1 MSCAAGADLV
11 ILGCMHISYNQG
23 GLLYLELVRSH
34 TSRCHKLWTN
44 EFQLGAL
51 QSVYS
56 PIPCKESLPPPCSP
70 TIRLHHPIL
79 QPAPIT
85 NSRDPSPHV
94 AFPPN
99 SLFTFSTPF
108 GASASF
114 SSTWLRNVALATFH
128 FGSNNPNYTPP
139 LVLTSDNPTLPSP
152 KYQLRGHTTTHHG

>member
-1 MSCAAGADLV
+1 MGVGSAQTRRGAPTAVFMSCAAGADLV
-11 ILGCMHISYNQG
+11 ILGCMHISYNQS
-23 GLLYLELVRSH
+23 GLLYLELVRRSH

-44 EFQLGAL
+44 GFQLGAL

-99 SLFTFSTPF
+99 SLFTFFHPF
-108 GASASF
+108 RRLGLLLFHLAPQRRSGHF
-114 SSTWLRNVALATFH
+114 PFWLQQPKLHSPSHVNV
-128 FGSNNPNYTPP
+128 
-139 LVLTSDNPTLPSP
+139 
-152 KYQLRGHTTTHHG
+152 R